1 MKSTILWGLILL
13 NAVLLGSLL
22 SRLIHSST
30 ALADQAPTR
39 RPGDYLM
46 IPANVTGSSN
56 GIVVVVDQANSQLSA
71 VSYDDSNRNFS
82 TMSKIDLQTVFSQQ
96 QQPATPPA
104 PHK

>member
-1 MKSTILWGLILL
+1 
-13 NAVLLGSLL
+13 
-22 SRLIHSST
+22 
-30 ALADQAPTR
+30 
-39 RPGDYLM
+39 M